1 MQGRAVLGM
10 LTYYLYAPLPALR
23 PLLPD
28 DQSPIY
34 EMTSRMMR
42 FILQALP
49 CLSFPRCA
57 VRAAEQRLF
66 AAAAPHDYQ
75 PIDGNAAYNAAV
87 QKLLFGADS
96 AQIAQGRIVTV
107 QALGG
112 TGALKIGADFLKFL
126 NPNAKAAISAPSWEN
141 HRALFEAA
149 GFEVSEYA
157 YYDATTHGVQF
168 D

>member
-1 MQGRAVLGM
+1 MSLFSALTLAPRDPILGLTEAFNADPRPSKVNLGVGVYTDDKGRL
-10 LTYYLYAPLPALR
+10 
-23 PLLPD
+23 PLL
-28 DQSPIY
+28 S
-34 EMTSRMMR
+34 
-42 FILQALP
+42 A
-49 CLSFPRCA
+49 A
-57 VRAAEQRLF
+57 RAAEQRLF
-66 AAAAPHDYQ
+66 EAAAPHDYQ
-75 PIDGNAAYNAAV
+75 PIDDNAAV

-168 D
+168 